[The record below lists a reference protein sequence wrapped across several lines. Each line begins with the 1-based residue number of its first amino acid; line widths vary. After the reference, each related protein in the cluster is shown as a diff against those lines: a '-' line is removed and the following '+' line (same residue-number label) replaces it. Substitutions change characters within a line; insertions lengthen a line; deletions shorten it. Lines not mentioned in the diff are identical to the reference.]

1 MNPILPKFFLHFV
14 FLVSLI
20 TCIFGFYKAWSMYQ
34 LRFKAVRLVFIFHY
48 VELKFIH
55 LIIRKMKIRLSRLI
69 TLNIAETYDFQF
81 CNSNFNSNF

>member
-1 MNPILPKFFLHFV
+1 M
-14 FLVSLI
+14 
-20 TCIFGFYKAWSMYQ
+20 CQ
-34 LRFKAVRLVFIFHY
+34 LRFKDVQLLFIFHY
-48 VELKFIH
+48 VELKFTH